1 MKTEKL
7 DGIMTFVKANFLKIM
22 GVFLVIGLLQYECS
36 KSTDEVVM
44 EGTPGPPT
52 ITERV
57 DVTKE

>member
-36 KSTDEVVM
+36 KSTDGEPKVA
-44 EGTPGPPT
+44 TLN
-52 ITERV
+52 IIERV
-57 DVTKE
+57 DVPKE